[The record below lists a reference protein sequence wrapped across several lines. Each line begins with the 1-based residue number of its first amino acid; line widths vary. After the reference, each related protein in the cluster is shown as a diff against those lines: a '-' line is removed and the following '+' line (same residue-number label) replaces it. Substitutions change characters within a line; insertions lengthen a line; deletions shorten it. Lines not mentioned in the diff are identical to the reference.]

1 MSRGRLMDLLR
12 GVFLVAVLGF
22 AFWGLHD
29 RGGEL
34 LDTVQRT
41 SVVGLVVA
49 AALVLAGLLVTSV
62 AWLRLLAGYGHRMP
76 PGEGQRVFFV
86 GQLGKYIPGSVWSMG
101 AHADLARGFD
111 VPMRVT
117 VGTSLMFLWLNLATS
132 GLVAGLLAVSGWW
145 RPGLRLWLVV
155 LGLIGCV
162 VGLLPPVV
170 ERIGSRLAGASGRLR
185 LTWGAVGVLVGLMA
199 VTWTCY
205 AAATIAL
212 APTPS
217 VDLFPVAAGAFTAA
231 YAVGVLVVLA
241 PAGIGAREVT
251 LVALLAPVT
260 GVTTATALALL
271 TRALLTGGDLL
282 LALLAWAVVR
292 ATRRRAVVSDPTV
305 GGGWERS

>member
-1 MSRGRLMDLLR
+1 MSRGRLMDVLR
-12 GVFLVAVLGF
+12 WVFLVAVLGF
-22 AFWGLHD
+22 AYWGLRD

-62 AWLRLLAGYGHRMP
+62 AWLRLLTGFGHRMP
-76 PGEGQRVFFV
+76 PGEDQRVFFV
-86 GQLGKYIPGSVWSMG
+86 GQLGKYIPGSIWSMG

-132 GLVAGLLAVSGWW
+132 GLVAGLLVASGWW
-145 RPGLRLWLVV
+145 APGLPAWLVA
-155 LGLIGCV
+155 LGLVGCV
-162 VGLLPPVV
+162 VGLTPPVV
-170 ERIGSRLAGASGRLR
+170 ERAGSRLAGGSGTLR
-185 LTWGAVGVLVGLMA
+185 LSSGAVGVLVGLMA

-205 AAATIAL
+205 AVAMTAL
-212 APTPS
+212 APSPS
-217 VDLFPVAAGAFTAA
+217 VDLFPVATGAFTTA

-241 PAGIGAREVT
+241 PAGIGAREVI

-282 LALLAWAVVR
+282 LALLAWAV
-292 ATRRRAVVSDPTV
+292 AWTTRRRAVVPDPTV

>member
-1 MSRGRLMDLLR
+1 
-12 GVFLVAVLGF
+12 
-22 AFWGLHD
+22 
-29 RGGEL
+29 
-34 LDTVQRT
+34 
-41 SVVGLVVA
+41 
-49 AALVLAGLLVTSV
+49 
-62 AWLRLLAGYGHRMP
+62 MP

-117 VGTSLMFLWLNLATS
+117 VATSLLFLWLNLATS
-132 GLVAGLLAVSGWW
+132 GLVAGLLAISGWW
-145 RPGLRLWLVV
+145 TPGLPSWLVV
-155 LGLIGCV
+155 VGLIGCL
-162 VGLLPPVV
+162 VGLTPPVV
-170 ERIGSRLAGASGRLR
+170 ERIGCRLAARSGRLV
-185 LTWGAVGVLVGLMA
+185 LSWGAVGVLVGLMA

-205 AAATIAL
+205 AAAMIAL

-217 VDLFPVAAGAFTAA
+217 VDLFPVAAGAFTTA

-282 LALLAWAVVR
+282 LALLAWVVVR
-292 ATRRRAVVSDPTV
+292 ATRRRAVVGDPTV